1 MRLFSRLRGC
11 AFSAA
16 LLLAGPAGAFSVSA
30 SDVPAGVSSAL
41 VGDILFESSPRVFAH
56 KSNLGFTGLGVKNG
70 HVNGEI
76 DGKGE
81 SITVTFAAPV
91 ILSEIVLGHLFA
103 VGNYGDQVSEVA
115 RIEVLGAADTFVA
128 GDLGVVTATTA
139 TWSGSDGA
147 VTNLSPGLQGSGGL
161 WAIADPFGTLA
172 VEAIRFYPITVGSA
186 KKAHNSDFSF
196 VSLSGAAAPG
206 TAVPEPGT
214 AALLGL
220 GLGGLAVAGRRRAPL
235 A

>member
-1 MRLFSRLRGC
+1 MRPFSRLLGF
-11 AFSAA
+11 AFPAA
-16 LLLAGPAGAFSVSA
+16 LLLAGPSGAFSVSA
-30 SDVPAGVSSAL
+30 SDVPAGVSSAM
-41 VGDILFESSPRVFAH
+41 VGDILFESSPRAFAH
-56 KSNLGFTGLGVKNG
+56 KSNLGFTGLGVKG
-70 HVNGEI
+70 GYVSGEI

-103 VGNYGDQVSEVA
+103 VDNYGDQVSEVA
-115 RIEVLGAADTFVA
+115 RIEVLGTADAFVA
-128 GDLGVVTATTA
+128 GDLSVVTGTVA
-139 TWSGSDGA
+139 TWSGSDGV
-147 VTNLSPGLQGSGGL
+147 VTNLSPGLEGSGGL

-172 VEAIRFYPITVGSA
+172 VQAIRFHPITVGSA
-186 KKAHNSDFSF
+186 RKAHNSDFSF
-196 VSLSGAAAPG
+196 VSLSGAAAG